1 MKPEEPQKTIQC
13 HHEGEQGRAGR
24 VLRSCF
30 DSACESNWV
39 LNIHHLQNWF

>member
-1 MKPEEPQKTIQC
+1 MRSEEPQQVIQC
-13 HHEGEQGRAGR
+13 HHEGEQNKAGR